1 MEGAAETVNA
11 MFSKIEEI
19 IASGGEA
26 FKATSTGKKERI
38 AALESINPER
48 REPASRALSPI
59 VSIGAK
65 EVGASGQ
72 ALATAISPAE
82 YQKRVDE
89 LQELV
94 TERTLQIFRALMPE
108 SESISIDEGEL
119 GQMLHDELGTTGVT
133 PDVEVQLWGRA
144 AQRLGDEL
152 SRSRG
157 DVAAMMASRGFSLP
171 GAVQSN
177 LAMLTTQHS
186 QQMRAESM
194 AQQITKKTDMEL
206 EHRKFVLAQLARL
219 RSATISAA
227 LNLMRTVVRLATQ
240 SGEDVLQVER
250 YNTDVH
256 NLRVAYSDQWQ
267 EEWRWKTRGFSED
280 MRKADEE
287 YQQSRYDFAVRA
299 AEVKVKLFADEVK
312 LLSTQTAA
320 VMNALHGSA
329 SISGR
334 TGMSV
339 GYNYGNDTTGPAPTV
354 AII

>member
-19 IASGGEA
+19 IDAGNTA
-26 FKATSTGKKERI
+26 FETSIRTRQDHIG
-38 AALESINPER
+38 ALDALEPAR
-48 REPASRALSPI
+48 RDQAARNLLPR
-59 VSIGAK
+59 VSIGIK
-65 EVGASGQ
+65 EVGAQGQ
-72 ALATAISPAE
+72 TIVSAISPAE

-94 TERTLQIFRALMPE
+94 TERALQIFRALMPE
-108 SESISIDEGEL
+108 SESISIDEGEM
-119 GQMLHDELGTTGVT
+119 GQMLNDELGTTGVA

-144 AQRLGDEL
+144 AQRLDDEL

-157 DVAAMMASRGFSLP
+157 DVPAMMASRGLSLP
-171 GAVQSN
+171 AAVQSN
-177 LAMLTTQHS
+177 LAMLTAQHS

-194 AQQITKKTDMEL
+194 AQEITKKTDMEL

-267 EEWRWKTRGFSED
+267 EEWRWITRGLGEEKREFKKIED
-280 MRKADEE
+280 QAK
-287 YQQSRYDFAVRA
+287 YDIAVRGYEEKIKA
-299 AEVKVKLFADEVK
+299 FADEVK
-312 LLSTQTAA
+312 LLSIQTAA

>member
-11 MFSKIEEI
+11 MFNKVEEI
-19 IASGGEA
+19 ISSQRSDFMQAVTNAKSA
-26 FKATSTGKKERI
+26 ATSLKGISLDKKL
-38 AALESINPER
+38 AAVR
-48 REPASRALSPI
+48 FLSLQVPF
-59 VSIGAK
+59 GAK
-65 EVGASGQ
+65 EVGNRGE
-72 ALATAISPAE
+72 ALVTAISPAE

-152 SRSRG
+152 SRSSG

-194 AQQITKKTDMEL
+194 AQQIAKKTDMEM

-267 EEWRWKTRGFSED
+267 EQWRWTDRGRSEEI
-280 MRKADEE
+280 RQNEE
-287 YQQSRYDFAVRA
+287 EQEKSKYDLAVRA
-299 AEVKVKLFADEVK
+299 VESRIKLFSDEIK